1 MNTGIINAIAVLVGA
16 LLGSGGVTA
25 VIHAL
30 VERRKAKNEGLQE
43 DHNFENEKAS
53 MLNDVQKYMNEEM
66 KKLNERI
73 SEQLE
78 EVKEENAELK
88 KEIKE
93 LNKKLA
99 DLIHWVMYDNA
110 AHRAWLEKT
119 LREFDPNIDIPECSE
134 PPIVFTDF
142 SETHEEETK
151 DSDDEITD

>member
-1 MNTGIINAIAVLVGA
+1 MNTEIIYALAILVGA
-16 LLGSGGVTA
+16 ILGSGGVTA

-30 VERRKAKNEGLQE
+30 VERRKAKNEGTLE
-43 DHNFENEKAS
+43 EHNFEKEKAL

-66 KKLNERI
+66 KKLNDRI
-73 SEQLE
+73 TEQME
-78 EVKEENAELK
+78 EVKGENAELK

-134 PPIVFTDF
+134 PPIVFADFTDD
-142 SETHEEETK
+142 TKEER
-151 DSDDEITD
+151 DPDDEITD

>member
-1 MNTGIINAIAVLVGA
+1 MNTEIIYALAILVGA
-16 LLGSGGVTA
+16 ILGSGGVTA

-30 VERRKAKNEGLQE
+30 VERRKAKNEGTLE
-43 DHNFENEKAS
+43 DHNFEKEKAL

-66 KKLNERI
+66 KKLNDRI
-73 SEQLE
+73 TEQME
-78 EVKEENAELK
+78 EVKGENAELK

-134 PPIVFTDF
+134 PPIVFADFTDD
-142 SETHEEETK
+142 TKEER
-151 DSDDEITD
+151 DPDDEITD